1 MTKFLELIGIILV
14 VVMFLAFVGLIP
26 NQEAGLSPL
35 FWGCAAGALCIIL
48 YRKWKRKQLEKSE

>member
-1 MTKFLELIGIILV
+1 MSKFLELIGIVLV

-35 FWGCAAGALCIIL
+35 FWGCAAGALVIIM
-48 YRKWKRKQLEKSE
+48 YRKWKRKKIEESK